1 MKKEIEEYK
10 NDLKKLKKIETMM
23 KKIILNDLSN
33 EEQKNTESIIMLDLK
48 TKILY
53 EEQYFK
59 IFIDEL
65 SNENIEEAEKR
76 YNFKRVN
83 EHLKKILKE
92 YTQLT
97 KELDEII
104 FAKEENENE

>member
-1 MKKEIEEYK
+1 MKKEIKEYK
-10 NDLKKLKKIETMM
+10 NDLKKMKKIETMM

-33 EEQKNTESIIMLDLK
+33 EEQENTESIIMLDLK

-59 IFIDEL
+59 IFLDEL
-65 SNENIEEAEKR
+65 SNENLEEAEKK
-76 YNFKRVN
+76 YNLKRVN

-97 KELDEII
+97 KELDGII